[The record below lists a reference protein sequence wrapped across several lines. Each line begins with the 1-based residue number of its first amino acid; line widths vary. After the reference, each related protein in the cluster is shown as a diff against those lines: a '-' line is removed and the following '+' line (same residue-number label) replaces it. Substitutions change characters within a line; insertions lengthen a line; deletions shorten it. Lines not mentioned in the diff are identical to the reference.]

1 MELYWII
8 LIVITASLVKGITG
22 FGFALVSLPP
32 LLIWYSPIELI
43 PVLVFCNLVASVIIV
58 LQKKE
63 QKLVNKPFNFLII
76 YGAIFTIA
84 GVLTLKY
91 FSEDF
96 LLRILSVF
104 FILLSVL
111 SLVGLKYT
119 VKLSAVSCK
128 IAGAFI
134 GFLTGSISISGPPLA
149 LFLQASNVDNQEF
162 REIFSWFSIATS
174 IIALLGY
181 GFSGLLT
188 VQSFKMAALFLP
200 ILFVGSFMGKRIN
213 HRMPISVFKRSILW
227 ITLGSSVLL
236 LFK

>member
-1 MELYWII
+1 MEIYWII

-32 LLIWYSPIELI
+32 LLIWYSPTELI

-63 QKLVNKPFNFLII
+63 RKLVNKQFRSLII

-84 GVLTLKY
+84 GVLTLNY
-91 FSEDF
+91 ISEDF
-96 LLRILSVF
+96 LLKIMSVF

-119 VKLSAVSCK
+119 IKLSSISCK

-149 LFLQASNVDNQEF
+149 LFLHSANIGNKEF
-162 REIFSWFSIATS
+162 REIFSWFSILTS

-181 GFSGLLT
+181 GFSGILT
-188 VQSFKMAALFLP
+188 IQTFKMSALFLP
-200 ILFVGSFMGKRIN
+200 ILFVGSFIGKKIN
-213 HRMPISVFKRSILW
+213 HRMHISVFKKTILW
-227 ITLGSSVLL
+227 ITLGSSVFILL
-236 LFK
+236 K